1 LAVVLRQEY
10 YGMVTAMVVDVVV
23 AMTLPL
29 PVFLIAS
36 FEVTIKSEV

>member
-1 LAVVLRQEY
+1 MAVA
-10 YGMVTAMVVDVVV
+10 MVTAMVVALVV
-23 AMTLPL
+23 AMTLPI

>member
-1 LAVVLRQEY
+1 MAVA
-10 YGMVTAMVVDVVV
+10 MVTAMVVDVVV

-36 FEVTIKSEV
+36 FEATIKSEV

>member
-1 LAVVLRQEY
+1 MAVA
-10 YGMVTAMVVDVVV
+10 MVTAMVVALVV